1 MAGSYNEAMPDPD
14 FGVDI
19 EEMGHVFDEAD
30 VVIVRFHVIGQRLL
44 LDMRPGGTG
53 DLPLIRLVPPVNG
66 AEERYRYLQAERP
79 RMPLPDH
86 ITVVAWPR
94 YVQVMQDTGLWQC
107 IVDRLVREA
116 GDTMLPYAEEAYR
129 DVRAA
134 ERAEVAA
141 AIRGGEGYESLWERA
156 ASR

>member
-1 MAGSYNEAMPDPD
+1 MSAMADSD

-30 VVIVRFHVIGQRLL
+30 VVVVRFHVIAQRLL
-44 LDMRPGGTG
+44 LDMRVAPG
-53 DLPLIRLVPPVNG
+53 DPPLIRLVPPVSS

-79 RMPLPDH
+79 RMSLPEH

-94 YVQVMQDTGLWQC
+94 YVQVMRDTGLWQR

-116 GDTMLPYAEEAYR
+116 GDGMIADAEEAYR
-129 DVRAA
+129 DIRAA

-141 AIRGGEGYESLWERA
+141 AIRGGEGYEALWERTP
-156 ASR
+156 SR